1 MTGSPLR
8 KMIDLGIHV
17 SGGSDAPVTPPDPIE
32 GLYAACNHFN
42 SDQSVTIAEALRM
55 FTYEVAWTGFD
66 EKERGSLETGKI
78 ADMVIMNKNPLEM
91 APQDLRD
98 LHIETILLE
107 GKPYKKGKGIGGMI
121 AGAIKGRKRKI

>member
-1 MTGSPLR
+1 
-8 KMIDLGIHV
+8 
-17 SGGSDAPVTPPDPIE
+17 
-32 GLYAACNHFN
+32 
-42 SDQSVTIAEALRM
+42 
-55 FTYEVAWTGFD
+55 
-66 EKERGSLETGKI
+66 
-78 ADMVIMNKNPLEM
+78 M

>member
-1 MTGSPLR
+1 
-8 KMIDLGIHV
+8 MIDLGIHV

-42 SDQSVTIAEALRM
+42 PDQSVTIAEALRM

-121 AGAIKGRKRKI
+121 AGAIMGRKRKI